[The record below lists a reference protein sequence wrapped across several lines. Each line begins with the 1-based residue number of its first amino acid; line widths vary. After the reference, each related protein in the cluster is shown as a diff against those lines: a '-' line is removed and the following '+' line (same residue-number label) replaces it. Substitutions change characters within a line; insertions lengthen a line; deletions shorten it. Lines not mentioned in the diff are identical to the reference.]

1 MPFLQN
7 SRHEAFAQAR
17 AKGALLD
24 DAYENAGFA
33 PGNGHASRLAL
44 TTKVAERIGELRG
57 LNAQLDEAS
66 PQAMI
71 AALLALATAGEALAD
86 GGGVREARLALLD
99 ASRLRADWARER
111 IEDREEVLKT
121 TKSYYRSDI

>member
-7 SRHEAFAQAR
+7 PRHEAFAQAR

-24 DAYENAGFA
+24 DAYEDAGFA

-44 TTKVAERIGELRG
+44 TAKVAERIGELRT
-57 LNAQLDEAS
+57 LNARLDEAN

-71 AALLALATAGEALAD
+71 AALIALAQAGEALAD
-86 GGGVREARLALLD
+86 GAGVREARLALLD
-99 ASRLRADWARER
+99 AYRLRDDWAAARHL
-111 IEDREEVLKT
+111 DRDEVLKT
-121 TKSYYRSDI
+121 TKKYYNPDY